1 MNAKSMITVGL
12 SQSLPLSVKTVAL
25 SAAMLFAVACG
36 TKDATGPLDSGA
48 QGRIRFVNL
57 INDPARLPV
66 NAILE
71 NVPFGVNLG
80 YGGTTPSSLGAPSTA
95 SYSAIL
101 TGDRS
106 LVLQRT
112 ASPATTVATLTFPI
126 AEGVDHTVY
135 AQGGTGGGAVT
146 GWMTTDPTPAPGAGQ
161 VAVRIVNMSPTAG
174 ALDFFVTAPNADLST
189 ATPTAANLAYHG
201 ETPYVN
207 LAAGTY
213 QIRAVP
219 AGTAPALRSTSVVI
233 DFTPPATPAPFP
245 SGAGRTIVAAD
256 AAAGGSPLRA
266 FLLTDR

>member
-1 MNAKSMITVGL
+1 MNI
-12 SQSLPLSVKTVAL
+12 QSVKIGFLAAL
-25 SAAMLFAVACG
+25 ALVSVGCG
-36 TKDATGPLDSGA
+36 TKEADGPLEPGATG
-48 QGRIRFVNL
+48 RVRFVNL
-57 INDPARLPV
+57 ITDPARLPV
-66 NAILE
+66 NAVLE
-71 NVPFGVNLG
+71 AVPFGVNLG
-80 YGGTTPSSLGAPSTA
+80 YGGTTPSSLPSPATA

-112 ASPATTVATLTFPI
+112 ANPMSTVATLTFTI
-126 AEGVDHTVY
+126 VEGVDHTVY

-146 GWMTTDPTPAPGAGQ
+146 GWMTIDPTPAPAAGQ

-207 LAAGTY
+207 LSAGTY

-219 AGTAPALRSTSVVI
+219 AGTAPALRSASLVI
-233 DFTPPATPAPFP
+233 NFTPPPTPAPFP
-245 SGAGRTIVAAD
+245 SGGGRTIVAAD
-256 AAAGGSPLRA
+256 AAAGGTPLRA

>member
-1 MNAKSMITVGL
+1 MNI
-12 SQSLPLSVKTVAL
+12 QSVKIGFLAAL
-25 SAAMLFAVACG
+25 AVVSVGCG
-36 TKDATGPLDSGA
+36 TKEATGPLQAGP
-48 QGRIRFVNL
+48 QGRVRFVNL
-57 INDPARLPV
+57 ITDPARNPV
-66 NAILE
+66 NAVLE
-71 NVPFGVNLG
+71 SVPFGVNLG
-80 YGGTTPSSLGAPSTA
+80 YGGTTPSSLPSPATA
-95 SYSAIL
+95 TYSAIL
-101 TGDRS
+101 VGDRT

-112 ASPATTVATLTFPI
+112 ADPTVTVATLSFTI
-126 AEGVDHTVY
+126 VEGTDHTVY

-189 ATPTAANLAYHG
+189 ATPTAANLAFHG
-201 ETPYVN
+201 ESPYVN

-233 DFTPPATPAPFP
+233 NFTPPATPAPFP
-245 SGAGRTIVAAD
+245 SGRARTIVAAD
-256 AAAGGSPLRA
+256 AAAGGTPLRA